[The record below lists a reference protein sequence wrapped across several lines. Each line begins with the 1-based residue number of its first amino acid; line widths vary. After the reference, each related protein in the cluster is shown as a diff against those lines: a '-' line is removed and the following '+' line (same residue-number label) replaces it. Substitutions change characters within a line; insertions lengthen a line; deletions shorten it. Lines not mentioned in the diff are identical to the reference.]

1 MVFTIPMIAVMLFPF
16 CSGSGL
22 SYNYLDEMAQTYCT
36 SKNPTPAYVFA
47 IRRNCLGVA
56 PRCNAICQTAKGEM
70 RKNTGFSRKK
80 LVFFIDHEFISIF
93 S

>member
-1 MVFTIPMIAVMLFPF
+1 MIAVMLFPF

-22 SYNYLDEMAQTYCT
+22 NYNYLDEMAQTYCT

-70 RKNTGFSRKK
+70 LKNTGFRRKK
-80 LVFFIDHEFISIF
+80 LVLSIMNLFRF
-93 S
+93 SHN